1 MYIYIYKVKLRSVR
15 LEYYLVLL
23 FGRIYSATAKS
34 GGARG
39 GRASGGVFSG
49 TDPETF
55 SKCLAVGRENKK
67 IGLYSGISVRPLAP
81 LAAAQE
87 IPEYYPI
94 FLFSLPSG
102 KN

>member
-1 MYIYIYKVKLRSVR
+1 MYVITDAMSEVWQSTNW
-15 LEYYLVLL
+15 
-23 FGRIYSATAKS
+23 FSDAH

-55 SKCLAVGRENKK
+55 SKFLAAGRENQK

-87 IPEYYPI
+87 ISEYYPI
-94 FLFSLPSG
+94 F
-102 KN
+102 